1 VREAGLTSR
10 LQRCLRVSLT
20 LLPVA
25 ALVTLRPGLGLQS
38 SSSTSVVP
46 PPPPIVTVPLVVLQ
60 VCLGLSADQIS
71 KLKDIQQHYH
81 SNLESVTE
89 NYLSNPSNRDADEAR
104 SRELTQQAGASMQA
118 VLSDQQRQQLPTVL
132 KGVSSLR
139 MLNLPSQAAAELQLT
154 DQQTAELASITEQMR
169 QNLLSLPPDQR
180 LATPGF
186 QVIKDA
192 DEQAE
197 TILSPAQ
204 KAVVEKYNPRPDS
217 ADPASVHCA
226 DLGGKPV
233 LRKKSDGTVYGIC
246 VFPNGHECEE
256 HALLRGDCSPDA
268 K

>member
-1 VREAGLTSR
+1 MSK
-10 LQRCLRVSLT
+10 LQGRLRVFPT
-20 LLPVA
+20 LLPLA
-25 ALVTLRPGLGLQS
+25 ALVTLRTGLGLQS
-38 SSSTSVVP
+38 NSSSAVAP

-60 VCLGLSADQIS
+60 VCLGLSADQAS

-81 SNLESVTE
+81 SSLESVAE
-89 NYLSNPSNRDADEAR
+89 NYLSDPSNRDADEAR
-104 SRELTQQAGASMQA
+104 SRQLTQQAGASMQA
-118 VLSDQQRQQLPTVL
+118 VLSDQQKQQLPTVL

-139 MLNLPSQAAAELQLT
+139 MLNLPTRAAAELQLT
-154 DQQTAELASITEQMR
+154 DQQTTEIASITDQMR

-226 DLGGKPV
+226 DLGGKPI